1 MHFWSVLPCC
11 IHHVRYICISK
22 LCYLFVFIMWG
33 IYAFL
38 NCVTLLYS
46 SCQVYMHMY
55 IYKLYICPFQVP
67 DLSYTRLNNHR
78 TVPYKLIDDLLTCVP
93 LLFAFSYISSNQ
105 FILTWSETTAC
116 CGKFLVLRSTLFPTT
131 VSWPDYSYHSS
142 VERFWWFPVDI
153 TDKHKHFLLL
163 SCCNITGCC
172 RARSCKCTYIRVR
185 SFSHFFW
192 SSER

>member
-1 MHFWSVLPCC
+1 MHFWIVLPCC
-11 IHHVRYICISK
+11 IHHVRYICICIYTSCISVLSRFLICHTLVWTITE
-22 LCYLFVFIMWG
+22 LCHTSLSTIYWHVFR
-33 IYAFL
+33 
-38 NCVTLLYS
+38 CCLLS
-46 SCQVYMHMY
+46 LIFRVYH
-55 IYKLYICPFQVP
+55 
-67 DLSYTRLNNHR
+67 
-78 TVPYKLIDDLLTCVP
+78 
-93 LLFAFSYISSNQ
+93 